1 MWYDRFGLSGACTAR
16 LSPNQSV
23 AREANNFWSIS
34 ERMNMAENTSATE
47 RVQASFRQL
56 SASAT
61 SLNAAS
67 DVLRET
73 ISELETAFKELNL
86 GVSAW
91 VPIAKGHDSSAEIY
105 WSRDL
110 GYSRVGKV
118 WCIALRYVEGHES
131 APEDEEQEVWA
142 FNDAPRWMR
151 GQGVSKL
158 PELLEALI
166 KQADETAKNFRMRAG
181 EAKALVEAIKGLTVE
196 QPKESPRK

>member
-1 MWYDRFGLSGACTAR
+1 
-16 LSPNQSV
+16 
-23 AREANNFWSIS
+23 
-34 ERMNMAENTSATE
+34 MAENTSAPE

-67 DVLRET
+67 DELRQT

-91 VPIAKGHDSSAEIY
+91 VPIAKGHDSSGEIY

-110 GYSRVGKV
+110 GYTRFDKNWS
-118 WCIALRYVEGHES
+118 IALRTIRGWES
-131 APEDEEQEVWA
+131 APEDEEKEVWA
-142 FNDAPRWMR
+142 FNDAPRWLR
-151 GQGVSKL
+151 VEGVGKL

-166 KQADETAKNFRMRAG
+166 KQADETAKKIKNKTA
-181 EAKALVEAIKGLTVE
+181 EAKALTEAIKLAVK
-196 QPKESPRK
+196 QPKEIIYRTGQSPPK